1 MPTRK
6 TFFWL
11 LAAAMPYLIAFNV
24 GSGWL
29 YIVAAVLIALPL
41 AGFILG
47 RLNGRRL
54 QLSQTVPGPATQGE
68 GVLSMIRVENRSL
81 LPCFFLRLDLNLAGA
96 SSSLM
101 IPYLGPRSYCDA
113 EAALDGL
120 KRGIYRAGRISV
132 SSTAPIGVI
141 LRRQNLST
149 DCRLEVYPRRLPLGG
164 DWADGG
170 GIWRPTADS
179 AAAARTS
186 SSDYHGVR
194 DYRPDDSHRH
204 IHWRTTARSG
214 RLAVIEYARRTAF
227 TPVFILDLF
236 CGGETGPGEA
246 GSFETAVM
254 ITASLVERE
263 TRRRRRFGLG
273 GGLDEAAGRGLDC
286 TPDPA
291 MAWLAQARATAPE
304 PLNLSGCSLPW
315 PEATP
320 VFILTSH
327 HAYDGM
333 RASSIIPRF
342 PRPVVIMINGL
353 GFSGGRTERFMGRSA
368 LQRLAA
374 NLAGAGCRFV
384 LVNSAG
390 EALPCLESL

>member
-1 MPTRK
+1 MP
-6 TFFWL
+6 
-11 LAAAMPYLIAFNV
+11 LAA
-24 GSGWL
+24 
-29 YIVAAVLIALPL
+29 
-41 AGFILG
+41 FILG
-47 RLNGRRL
+47 RLNGRQL
-54 QLSQTVPGPATQGE
+54 QFSQTVPGPATQGE
-68 GVLSMIRVENRSL
+68 GVLSIIRVENRSL
-81 LPCFFLRLDLNLAGA
+81 LPCFFLRLDLNLAGT

-120 KRGIYRAGRISV
+120 KRGIYRASRIFV

-141 LRRQNLST
+141 RRRQNLFT
-149 DCRLEVYPRRLPLGG
+149 DCRLEVYPRRLPLGS

-179 AAAARTS
+179 AAAARTPS
-186 SSDYHGVR
+186 GDYHGVR
-194 DYRPDDSHRH
+194 DYRPEDSHRQ

-236 CGGETGPGEA
+236 REGETGSGENS
-246 GSFETAVM
+246 SFETTVI

-273 GGLDEAAGRGLDC
+273 GSLNEAASRGLNC
-286 TPDPA
+286 APDPA
-291 MAWLAQARATAPE
+291 MAWLAQARATASE
-304 PLNLSGCSLPW
+304 PMDLSGCSLPW

-333 RASSIIPRF
+333 RASGITPRF

-353 GFSGGRTERFMGRSA
+353 GFSGSRTERFMGRSA

-374 NLAGAGCRFV
+374 NLAGAGCHFV
-384 LVNSAG
+384 LVISAG